1 VLPISLSLP
10 WILNVGDMLGHIPL
24 PAKITVEV
32 LPAIDVSELDVDEA
46 YDLVVDRMQATLTRL
61 QHERRLPVLG

>member
-1 VLPISLSLP
+1 
-10 WILNVGDMLGHIPL
+10 MLGHIPL

-32 LPAIDVSELDVDEA
+32 LPAIDVSELDLDEA

-61 QHERRLPVLG
+61 QDERRFPVLG